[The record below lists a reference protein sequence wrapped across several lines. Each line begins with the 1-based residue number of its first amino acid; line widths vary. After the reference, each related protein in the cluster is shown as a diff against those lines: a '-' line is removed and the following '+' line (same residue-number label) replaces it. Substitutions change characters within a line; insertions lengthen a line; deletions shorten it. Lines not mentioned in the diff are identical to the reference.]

1 MLFTDAF
8 KPPTDNLYK
17 FIAVSGLVF
26 GIACLASLIYLIG
39 TSVDASVE
47 VKQSLR
53 TAYAELLGNEAAV
66 EALNAA
72 MANYEVGDN
81 LGELIDQVREADG
94 ESPDIQSVVLLLQSF
109 DQFNAD
115 RSMLDTYQDYIAG
128 GTAWSIFISF
138 FSFIAWY
145 WRLQRYEDRIIKL
158 KAQAFEIQSEKQ
170 RDRTRK
176 VTMKLPRRLRGSR

>member
-115 RSMLDTYQDYIAG
+115 RSMLD
-128 GTAWSIFISF
+128 
-138 FSFIAWY
+138 
-145 WRLQRYEDRIIKL
+145 
-158 KAQAFEIQSEKQ
+158 
-170 RDRTRK
+170 
-176 VTMKLPRRLRGSR
+176 